1 MTYVALALLGVAFL
15 AFAVY
20 ATISLWWLWLA
31 IFLIWFVCA
40 AFVNLWPWM
49 IGIAIILF
57 LIYCLNDNS
66 TTNTAEEDPYAGWY

>member
-49 IGIAIILF
+49 IGIAISLF

-66 TTNTAEEDPYAGWY
+66 NTNNVEDDPYAGWY